1 MITQTKKNF
10 LDRLFGRTNDKSR
23 YSEQE
28 EFNPSMP
35 TFGGSLSPQP
45 ASTQAGSPTA
55 QPTQPQPQS
64 EAPSGA
70 AGAGQGASRYK
81 LFELFQPE
89 PTRDTE
95 SEEMIRRRARINAFG
110 SGLGAIAGLAGMA
123 SGGDAP
129 ALPDLQTPWN
139 MEEMQRLDQNY
150 RGQVENWVNRR
161 FQVDQANTQL
171 QNREIEQ
178 DINAE
183 NRMAEINQR
192 GEQARILAEQRAQ
205 AALQQLQAKTQA
217 EQIKEMMEMGI
228 DPNSENAYGEYL
240 QKNREKFNTDLN
252 YTKARTNWNNRI
264 ASGSGRGAAEGSQ
277 LPYSLGILKA
287 GRDAMIQELREQAK
301 KLTAQNNPIQNEAQ
315 IKMITDRIKQL
326 ETYKPGV
333 NQLMDME
340 IGEMGMNLLNPQE
353 NSPENQSNIDSF
365 PYQPGQGFNF
375 NSGEQAQ
382 QARPDVANR
391 ITTGL
396 QKIASGQASD
406 QDFET
411 LLESIVEA
419 GEAEDLNRA
428 YELVLELLNQSNQ

>member
-1 MITQTKKNF
+1 
-10 LDRLFGRTNDKSR
+10 
-23 YSEQE
+23 
-28 EFNPSMP
+28 
-35 TFGGSLSPQP
+35 
-45 ASTQAGSPTA
+45 
-55 QPTQPQPQS
+55 
-64 EAPSGA
+64 
-70 AGAGQGASRYK
+70 
-81 LFELFQPE
+81 
-89 PTRDTE
+89 
-95 SEEMIRRRARINAFG
+95 
-110 SGLGAIAGLAGMA
+110 
-123 SGGDAP
+123 
-129 ALPDLQTPWN
+129 

-419 GEAEDLNRA
+419 GEAEDLNQA